1 MNPTI
6 LTRRN
11 RFRKYHWI
19 QDNHRNE
26 FFFTEWVSK
35 YINDHAV
42 DPNSKKSFFENVTEF
57 EMTNATNSSSQKRMS
72 NHLYWTLRLI
82 ISPINYSLKRE
93 REHNNW
99 ETVLARVS
107 GLRDEIWPRVEDSSP
122 PQLEP
127 PPRDLIAHR
136 LLAFFF
142 FLPFFLCCLSTG
154 SISVE
159 QRCNRSYVAADFE

>member
-1 MNPTI
+1 M
-6 LTRRN
+6 
-11 RFRKYHWI
+11 
-19 QDNHRNE
+19 
-26 FFFTEWVSK
+26 
-35 YINDHAV
+35 

-142 FLPFFLCCLSTG
+142 FLPFFLFFFFLFLLIRGTRS
-154 SISVE
+154 
-159 QRCNRSYVAADFE
+159 QRGRTAVHTHTHTREREIGPRGDKAAKGGRAAS